1 MSTTVLAD
9 DTDYPTTGRASEAD
23 AATTRPLLDDLRR
36 SIAASQQDLRRAQR
50 QLTEAHADLEGWTH
64 RLVREAGAGV
74 PAETVPDATEF
85 HRLSARLCAR
95 DGTGCRLL
103 HGGTTGAQA
112 HEHPVPRPGDTAHR
126 SVLARARLEQ
136 PAFRQAVEEAARS
149 THRHRVLPHL
159 TITLQL
165 ADGVTLLS
173 LPQPDGP
180 SGLLLRH
187 PELVRLATQ
196 FFEAAWID
204 GLPMEAR
211 ESTGD
216 DRPSEVQLQILRLA
230 AVGAKDDSIARSL
243 GRSTRWVRRHFE
255 LLEEQLGATNR
266 MSLGIAA
273 VRRGWI

>member
-9 DTDYPTTGRASEAD
+9 DTDYPTNGRASEAE
-23 AATTRPLLDDLRR
+23 AATTRPLLDELRR

-50 QLTEAHADLEGWTH
+50 QLTEAHADLEWWTR
-64 RLVREAGAGV
+64 RLVREADAGIPV
-74 PAETVPDATEF
+74 ETVPDGTEF

-103 HGGTTGAQA
+103 HGGTTASPA
-112 HEHPVPRPGDTAHR
+112 HEHPVPQPGDTAHR
-126 SVLARARLEQ
+126 SVLARTRLEQ
-136 PAFRQAVEEAARS
+136 PAFREAIEEIGRS
-149 THRHRVLPHL
+149 THQHRVLPHL
-159 TITLQL
+159 TVTLQL
-165 ADGVTLLS
+165 ADEVALLS
-173 LPQPDGP
+173 LPQADGP

-196 FFEAAWID
+196 FFDSAWAA
-204 GLPMEAR
+204 GLPMAVR
-211 ESTGD
+211 EPTGD
-216 DRPSEVQLQILRLA
+216 DRPQEVQLQILRLA

-266 MSLGIAA
+266 MTLGIAA